1 MVIMLVQ
8 NNKKELKNLISCV
21 AAVFPEDDVVGFDNA
36 ARAMDYASTKKVDM
50 CFADVEMKSTSGFAL
65 AEKLRNNNK
74 NIRINLMADVID
86 YAIDAWK
93 FHIND
98 YLIKPVTK
106 ESIRHT
112 IEA

>member
-1 MVIMLVQ
+1 MLVQ

-21 AAVFPEDDVVGFDNA
+21 SAVFPEDEVVGFDNPD
-36 ARAMDYASTKKVDM
+36 RAVDYASKKPVDI
-50 CFADVEMKSTSGFAL
+50 CFADVEMKATSGFAL
-65 AEKLRNNNK
+65 SEKLRSINR
-74 NIRINLMADVID
+74 NIRINLMSDVVD

-98 YLIKPVTK
+98 YIIKPVTL

-112 IEA
+112 VEE

>member
-21 AAVFPEDDVVGFDNA
+21 AAVFPEDDVIGFDNP
-36 ARAMDYASTKKVDM
+36 ARAMDYASTKQVDI

-65 AEKLRNNNK
+65 AEKLRNRNK
-74 NIRINLMADVID
+74 NIRINLISDVVD

-93 FHIND
+93 FHVND
-98 YLIKPVTK
+98 YLVRPVTQ

-112 IEA
+112 MEA